1 MPKDKVDI
9 NKIKERDVSEEEIK
23 ENEKE
28 SKKKIWIFYRIPIIV
43 DVILAIIYIPTS
55 NNILL
60 IPISIIFALILYGAD
75 CKQRVCSYC
84 KKWNSTVV
92 KNYENVMRTS
102 KVEKQNLVGKSKIKE
117 KKNIVNKTESKC
129 LNCGHESKKEV
140 VK

>member
-1 MPKDKVDI
+1 MPRDKVDI
-9 NKIKERDVSEEEIK
+9 NKIKERNLSEEEIK

-28 SKKKIWIFYRIPIIV
+28 SNRKTWLLYRIPIIV

-60 IPISIIFALILYGAD
+60 IPISIIFALILYGID
-75 CKQRVCSYC
+75 CKQRVCPYC

-92 KNYENVMRTS
+92 QNYENVMRTS
-102 KVEKQNLVGKSKIKE
+102 KIQKQNLIGKSKIQE
-117 KKNIVNKTESKC
+117 KKNIVNKTASKC
-129 LNCGHESKKEV
+129 LNCGHESKKEI